1 MERLA
6 SRKLWI
12 CILGMVLA
20 TWLRMR
26 GLIDSADCV
35 TSRIFLP
42 VLASARPTTP
52 SSSKAESDRFF
63 PPNLL
68 TVEP

>member
-6 SRKLWI
+6 SRKLWV

-35 TSRIFLP
+35 TVIITGMVGYP
-42 VLASARPTTP
+42 LANVAQH
-52 SSSKAESDRFF
+52 A
-63 PPNLL
+63 
-68 TVEP
+68 VERRQQP